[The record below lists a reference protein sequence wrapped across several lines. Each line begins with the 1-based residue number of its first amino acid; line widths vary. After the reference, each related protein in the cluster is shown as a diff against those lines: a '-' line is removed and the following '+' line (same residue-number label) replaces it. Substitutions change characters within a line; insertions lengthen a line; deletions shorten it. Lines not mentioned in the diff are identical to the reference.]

1 MKRLFLA
8 VFVLGLVACGSSTPA
23 PESSISTA
31 SPGPA
36 TPASASKAA
45 FGTWGVDIANMDRS
59 AKPGDNFFMFV
70 NGKWY
75 ATVEIP
81 ADRTSTG
88 SFQDLR
94 LQSEKNMK
102 AIVAE
107 LEAQPVD
114 KLSDEQKKLRNLYDA
129 YMDTAQIESRGL
141 AAVQKDLTMFATL
154 KTREDVVRAMASPNV
169 LSDSLFS
176 TNIGAD
182 PKHSTAYVMTVLQSG
197 LAMPDRDYYL
207 RPDPDLEKTREAYR
221 KYLATALEIAGAKDA
236 AKRADA
242 VFALETAIAK
252 ASWPA
257 ADRRDANRTYN
268 PMTVAELGKFAPGF
282 PWAAFFDARGLPPK
296 TSAGAPRTVVVREN
310 TAFPPLAKLFAE
322 TPISVWGDW
331 LTTHY
336 LHNMSAFL
344 PKAVEDADFAFF
356 GTVIGG
362 QQTPLPRDVR
372 AVTLLDT
379 RLGHP
384 LGKIYVSKFFPPES
398 KAKVEA
404 LVANLLKAYDAD
416 IRQIPWMTEVT
427 RQKALDKLHAFV
439 PHVGYPDQ
447 WRDYSG
453 LDIARDDLVG
463 DITRSSVFEAKFRM
477 GRIDQPVDRNEWNMT
492 PPTVNAYYTPLLNS
506 IFFPAAILQA
516 PFFDPHADDAVN
528 YGGIGAV
535 IGHEISHGFD
545 DQGSKYDGAGLLQ
558 SWWTDADRAA
568 FEERVTMLG
577 AQYDTYEGLPGL
589 HVNGKLTMGENI
601 GDLSGLS
608 ISLKAYHLAL
618 AGNTPPVLDG
628 FTGDQRFFLAFG
640 QIWRAKYRDGAMR
653 QQILS
658 NPHSPPMFRVIGPT
672 RNIDEWYAAFD
683 VKPGDKQYL
692 PPDKRV
698 RLW

>member
-1 MKRLFLA
+1 MKRLCLA
-8 VFVLGLVACGSSTPA
+8 MFVLALVGCGSSTPA
-23 PESSISTA
+23 PGSSTSTA
-31 SPGPA
+31 SGSGAPA
-36 TPASASKAA
+36 ASSKPM
-45 FGTWGVDIANMDRS
+45 FGTWGVDLANMDRS
-59 AKPGDNFFMFV
+59 VKPGDDFFMFV
-70 NGKWY
+70 NGTWY

-102 AIVAE
+102 AIVAD
-107 LEAQPVD
+107 LEAQPAD

-141 AAVQKDLTMFATL
+141 GPVQKDLTTFATL
-154 KTREDVVRAMASPNV
+154 KTREDVARAMARPSV
-169 LSDSLFS
+169 ASDSLFS
-176 TNIGAD
+176 ANISAD
-182 PKHSTAYVMTVLQSG
+182 PKHSTAYVMTVAQSG
-197 LAMPDRDYYL
+197 LALPDRDYYL

-221 KYLATALEIAGAKDA
+221 KYLTTMLEIAGAKDA

-252 ASWPA
+252 AQWPA

-268 PMTVAELGKFAPGF
+268 PMTIAELETFAPGF
-282 PWAAFFDARGLPPK
+282 PWAAFFDARGLSPK
-296 TSAGAPRTVVVREN
+296 TPAGTPRTIIVREN
-310 TAFPPLAKLFAE
+310 TAFAPLAKLFAA

-336 LHNMSAFL
+336 LHNMNAFL
-344 PKAVEDADFAFF
+344 PKAVGDADFGFF

-362 QQTPLPRDVR
+362 QQAPLPRDVR

-404 LVANLLKAYDAD
+404 LVANLLKAYDED
-416 IRQIPWMTEVT
+416 IRQIPWMTEAT

-453 LDIARDDLVG
+453 LEITRDDLVG
-463 DITRSSVFEAKFRM
+463 DLTRSSVFEAQYRM
-477 GRIDQPVDRNEWNMT
+477 SRIDQPVDRNEWGMT
-492 PPTVNAYYTPLLNS
+492 PPTVNAYYTPTLNS

-568 FEERVTMLG
+568 FEQRVAALG
-577 AQYDTYEGLPGL
+577 AQYDSYEGLPGL

-601 GDLSGLS
+601 GDLSGLT
-608 ISLKAYHLAL
+608 ISLKAYHLAQ
-618 AGNTPPVLDG
+618 AGQTPPVLDG

-672 RNIDEWYAAFD
+672 RNIDDWYSAFD
-683 VKPGDKQYL
+683 VKAGDKEYL